1 MKRKLLAAAIAS
13 ACAGTAFA
21 QVPAEIQVYG
31 RVNVSVEHIT
41 VKNSSNTTALPNQST
56 NELVDNSSRIGFR
69 GNKDLGDGLKAIW
82 QVESRVKLDD
92 SSGSSFASRDSYAGL
107 QGGFGTIRGGRSIGP
122 VYYAT
127 YDWISMHNHDTGTS
141 SDALLAPTVS
151 GNAGFMN
158 NLLWYT
164 SPKLGGGFSADVAYS
179 FGPTGT
185 GEARAAGLTDQPAYI
200 GVVGAYDQGPIHLAL
215 SYANTKNTSAVAV
228 GTGSDDTAMTFGGSY
243 TFNSMGGFVLGA
255 LIEKAESDVVGGGSA
270 KRTYWRVAGK
280 MPVGKSDFN
289 LNYGTVNGRL
299 DTNTLDDDGA
309 KQYTLAWNYNI
320 TKETKVYLFYTVVD
334 NDSNGNYGFRQ
345 SSPATAG
352 ADQSSIALG
361 FRHNF

>member
-1 MKRKLLAAAIAS
+1 MQRKLLAAAVAA
-13 ACAGTAFA
+13 ACATPALA

-41 VKNSSNTTALPNQST
+41 VSNSTNTTALPNQST

-69 GNKDLGDGLKAIW
+69 GNKELTTGLKAIW

-92 SSGSSFASRDSYAGL
+92 STGSMFASRDSYAGL

-127 YDWISMHNHDTGTS
+127 YDYISMHNHDTGTS
-141 SDALLAPTVS
+141 SDNLLAGTVF

-164 SPKLGGGFSADVAYS
+164 TPKIGGGFSADVAYS

-185 GEARAAGLTDQPAYI
+185 GEARAAGVSDQPAYI
-200 GVVGAYDQGPIHLAL
+200 GLVGAYDAGGLHVAV
-215 SYANTKNTSAVAV
+215 SYANTKNTSAISA
-228 GTGSDDTAMTFGGSY
+228 GTGNNDTAYTIGGAYDFKS
-243 TFNSMGGFVLGA
+243 FVLGG
-255 LIEKAESDVVGGGSA
+255 LIEKSKSDLAGGGDSD
-270 KRTYWRVAGK
+270 RTYWRVSGMLPVGQHEFHVNYGNAGK
-280 MPVGKSDFN
+280 TDP
-289 LNYGTVNGRL
+289 GTDNG
-299 DTNTLDDDGA
+299 A
-309 KQYTLAWNYNI
+309 AQYTLAYNYNI
-320 TKETKVYLFYTVVD
+320 TKTTKVYAFYTVVD
-334 NDSNGNYGFRQ
+334 NDTNGTYGFRQ
-345 SSPATAG
+345 VTPAVPG
-352 ADQSSIALG
+352 ADFKSIAVG